1 MFYQLE
7 HIGAPEYIAVES
19 DRDFSFPAHIHR
31 CFEVVLIREG
41 SMEVKVDDT
50 LYELHKNEAVL
61 IFPNQIHS
69 FSSSKSEHTLCI
81 FSPEI
86 VKAFAR
92 KNHGKL
98 PNNNKFTLDE
108 TTRQQFYKLGE
119 NTTEL
124 YKKAILYMVCAIFD
138 ESAEYGKKITDEK
151 SLLQQ
156 TFEFVMNEFDSDCS
170 LKTLAAR
177 LGYNY
182 SYLSRYFKN
191 AVGMSFNAYVSTYR
205 LNNACYL
212 LRNTENTVVECAF
225 ESGFVSLRNFNRSFK
240 EQFGITPTEYQ
251 RQK

>member
-1 MFYQLE
+1 
-7 HIGAPEYIAVES
+7 
-19 DRDFSFPAHIHR
+19 
-31 CFEVVLIREG
+31 
-41 SMEVKVDDT
+41 
-50 LYELHKNEAVL
+50 
-61 IFPNQIHS
+61 
-69 FSSSKSEHTLCI
+69 
-81 FSPEI
+81 
-86 VKAFAR
+86 
-92 KNHGKL
+92 
-98 PNNNKFTLDE
+98 
-108 TTRQQFYKLGE
+108 
-119 NTTEL
+119 
-124 YKKAILYMVCAIFD
+124 MVCAVFD
-138 ESAEYGKKITDEK
+138 EGAEYGKKITDEK

-191 AVGMSFNAYVSTYR
+191 AVGMSFNSYVNTYR

-225 ESGFVSLRNFNRSFK
+225 ESGFVSRRNFNRSFK